1 MKYELR
7 LSPKTILDKKFTKG
21 VKGYKAVEVDEFL
34 DMVIQDYATFE
45 QYQKDVALHIDKLE
59 EALRKAKEEKVEKVS
74 DRDLKTRIRDL
85 EVENVSLHKKLDGI
99 KPGDNPSIENLQY
112 IQRINRLEQYLHMI
126 GVDPTTIR

>member
-1 MKYELR
+1 MN
-7 LSPKTILDKKFTKG
+7 KKFTKG

-85 EVENVSLHKKLDGI
+85 EVENASLHKKLDGI